1 MQADRGWIKMDDI
14 SHTQSNDGMLKNAV
28 RIEEDAGVPRVGD
41 SSAGAHGREE
51 EGEAR
56 ASTPQ
61 RRPWARK
68 RKSYSHAHFKVYKRR
83 WFGLAQLVL
92 LNVVVSWDVSIYSDC
107 RAYIACRSGGRPHCQ
122 LLFLNHWDG

>member
-1 MQADRGWIKMDDI
+1 MQTDCAWIKMDDI
-14 SHTQSNDGMLKNAV
+14 AHTQSSDAVLKNAA
-28 RIEEDAGVPRVGD
+28 RIEEDAGEPRVGD
-41 SSAGAHGREE
+41 SSAGAHEREEEEE

-56 ASTPQ
+56 TSTGR

-92 LNVVVSWDVSIYSDC
+92 LNAVVSWDVSIFIQVVM
-107 RAYIACRSGGRPHCQ
+107 RT
-122 LLFLNHWDG
+122 